1 MRLLTHSEMNKTWN
15 WALTVA
21 LAGFLFGF
29 DTVVISG
36 ANDPI
41 KELWPTSPWFHG
53 VFIMSMALW
62 GTVLGSLAGGIPTKR
77 LGRKKTLVWVGI
89 LYLVSALGSGLA
101 TDPYMFSFF
110 RFLGGVGVGASTV
123 AAPTYISEISTAKS
137 RGRLVALYQF
147 NIVFGILIAYISNYL
162 LAGFDGDNDWRWML
176 GVEAIPAA
184 LYCVLILGVPKSPR
198 WLVIQQNDEAGAL
211 NTLKLIHNDPVKAK
225 AEFDTIKNHTS
236 FETSRKGVFSGKY
249 NKSLILAFLLAFF
262 NQLSGI
268 NFVLYYAPDILKEAG
283 FVTTYTS
290 PPEGTSVL
298 NNSESA
304 PDNNEDEHTSSD
316 KVSAANETQAEKSA
330 ESDSTKK
337 DFAENDEPDRS
348 ESLLASVA
356 IGGTNLLFTFL
367 GLFLI
372 DRMGRKSLMYIG
384 SAGYI
389 ISLAM
394 VAYGFYSGASAGFNL
409 FFILLFIASHAV
421 GQGAVIWVF
430 ISEIFP
436 NNVRAAGQAWGTGTH
451 WVFAA
456 LITMLGEVVTD
467 AFQGWMIFT
476 FFAAFMVLQLLFT
489 HFMMPETKGVS
500 LEELQDQLTSKDA

>member
-1 MRLLTHSEMNKTWN
+1 MNITWY
-15 WALTVA
+15 WSLTVA

-36 ANDPI
+36 ANAPI
-41 KELWPTSPWFHG
+41 KELWQTSAWFHG

-62 GTVLGSLAGGIPTKR
+62 GTVLGSLAGGIPTKTY
-77 LGRKKTLVWVGI
+77 GRKKTLIWVGV

-147 NIVFGILIAYISNYL
+147 NIVFGILIAFISNYL
-162 LAGFDGDNDWRWML
+162 LDGVGGSSDWRWML
-176 GVEAIPAA
+176 GVEAIPAT
-184 LYCVLILGVPKSPR
+184 LYCLLILRVPNSPR
-198 WLVIQQNDEAGAL
+198 WLVVERGDDSGALQTLQLLHGDEAS
-211 NTLKLIHNDPVKAK
+211 AK
-225 AEFDTIKNHTS
+225 SELDTIKAHQNEEEAS
-236 FETSRKGVFSGKY
+236 GNVFSGKY

-268 NFVLYYAPDILKEAG
+268 NFILYYAPVILENAG
-283 FVTTYTS
+283 F
-290 PPEGTSVL
+290 
-298 NNSESA
+298 A
-304 PDNNEDEHTSSD
+304 SSD
-316 KVSAANETQAEKSA
+316 
-330 ESDSTKK
+330 
-337 DFAENDEPDRS
+337 
-348 ESLLASVA
+348 SLLSSIS
-356 IGGTNLLFTFL
+356 IGGTNLIFTFV
-367 GLFLI
+367 GLYLI

-384 SAGYI
+384 SIGYI

-394 VAYGFYSGASAGFNL
+394 VAYGFKTEASAGFNL
-409 FFILLFIASHAV
+409 FFILTFIASHAV

-436 NNVRAAGQAWGTGTH
+436 NSVRAAGQAWGTGTH

-456 LITMLGEVVTD
+456 LITMLGEVVIE
-467 AFQGWMIFT
+467 AFPGWMVFA

-500 LEELQDQLTSKDA
+500 LEELQDQLTAKDASTQ

>member
-1 MRLLTHSEMNKTWN
+1 MNKLWN
-15 WALTVA
+15 WSLTVA

-36 ANDPI
+36 ANAPI
-41 KELWPTSPWFHG
+41 KELWQTSAWFHG

-77 LGRKKTLVWVGI
+77 IGRKNTLIWVGV

-147 NIVFGILIAYISNYL
+147 NIVFGILIAFISNYL
-162 LAGFDGDNDWRWML
+162 LDGVGGSNDWRWML
-176 GVEAIPAA
+176 GVEALPAA
-184 LYCVLILGVPKSPR
+184 LYCLLILGVPNSPR
-198 WLVIQQNDEAGAL
+198 WLMVERGDASGAL
-211 NTLKLIHNDPVKAK
+211 QTLQLLHGDEGSAK
-225 AEFDTIKNHTS
+225 AELDTIKAHQSEEEASAN
-236 FETSRKGVFSGKY
+236 VFSGKY
-249 NKSLILAFLLAFF
+249 NKSLLLAFLLAFF

-268 NFVLYYAPDILKEAG
+268 NFILYYAPVILENAG
-283 FVTTYTS
+283 F
-290 PPEGTSVL
+290 
-298 NNSESA
+298 A
-304 PDNNEDEHTSSD
+304 SSD
-316 KVSAANETQAEKSA
+316 
-330 ESDSTKK
+330 
-337 DFAENDEPDRS
+337 
-348 ESLLASVA
+348 SLLSSIA
-356 IGGTNLLFTFL
+356 IGGTNLIFTFV
-367 GLFLI
+367 GLYLI

-384 SAGYI
+384 SVGYI

-394 VAYGFYSGASAGFNL
+394 VAYGFKTEAAAGFNL
-409 FFILLFIASHAV
+409 FFILTFIASHDV

-436 NNVRAAGQAWGTGTH
+436 NSVRAAGQAWGTGTH

-456 LITMLGEVVTD
+456 LITMLGEVVIE
-467 AFQGWMIFT
+467 AFPGWTVFA

>member
-1 MRLLTHSEMNKTWN
+1 MNKLWN
-15 WALTVA
+15 WSLTVA

-36 ANDPI
+36 ANAPI
-41 KELWPTSPWFHG
+41 KELWHTSAWFHG

-77 LGRKKTLVWVGI
+77 IGRKSTLIWVGV

-147 NIVFGILIAYISNYL
+147 NIVFGILIAFISNYL
-162 LAGFDGDNDWRWML
+162 LDGVGGNNDWRWML
-176 GVEAIPAA
+176 GVEALPAA
-184 LYCVLILGVPKSPR
+184 LYCLLILGVPNSPR
-198 WLVIQQNDEAGAL
+198 WLMVERGDASSALQTLELLHGDEAS
-211 NTLKLIHNDPVKAK
+211 AK
-225 AEFDTIKNHTS
+225 AELDTIKAHQSKEEASAN
-236 FETSRKGVFSGKY
+236 VFSGKY
-249 NKSLILAFLLAFF
+249 NKSLLLAFLLAFF

-268 NFVLYYAPDILKEAG
+268 NFILYYAPVILENAG
-283 FVTTYTS
+283 F
-290 PPEGTSVL
+290 
-298 NNSESA
+298 A
-304 PDNNEDEHTSSD
+304 SSD
-316 KVSAANETQAEKSA
+316 
-330 ESDSTKK
+330 
-337 DFAENDEPDRS
+337 
-348 ESLLASVA
+348 SLFSSIA
-356 IGGTNLLFTFL
+356 IGGTNLMFTFV
-367 GLFLI
+367 GLYLI

-384 SAGYI
+384 SVGYI

-394 VAYGFYSGASAGFNL
+394 VAYGFKTDASAGFNL
-409 FFILLFIASHAV
+409 FFILTFIASHAV

-436 NNVRAAGQAWGTGTH
+436 NSVRAAGQAWGTGTH

-456 LITMLGEVVTD
+456 LITMLGEVVIE
-467 AFQGWMIFT
+467 AFPGWTVFA

>member
-1 MRLLTHSEMNKTWN
+1 MNKLWN
-15 WALTVA
+15 WSLTVA

-36 ANDPI
+36 ANAPI
-41 KELWPTSPWFHG
+41 KELWQTSAWFHG

-77 LGRKKTLVWVGI
+77 IGRKNTLIWVGV

-147 NIVFGILIAYISNYL
+147 NIVFGILIAFISNYL
-162 LAGFDGDNDWRWML
+162 LDGVGGSNDWRWML
-176 GVEAIPAA
+176 GVEALPAA
-184 LYCVLILGVPKSPR
+184 LYCLLILGVPNSPR
-198 WLVIQQNDEAGAL
+198 WLMVERGDATGAL
-211 NTLKLIHNDPVKAK
+211 QTLQLLHGDEGSAK
-225 AEFDTIKNHTS
+225 SELDTIKAHQSEEEASAN
-236 FETSRKGVFSGKY
+236 VFSGKY
-249 NKSLILAFLLAFF
+249 NKSLLLAFLLAFF

-268 NFVLYYAPDILKEAG
+268 NFILYYAPVILENAG
-283 FVTTYTS
+283 F
-290 PPEGTSVL
+290 
-298 NNSESA
+298 A
-304 PDNNEDEHTSSD
+304 SSD
-316 KVSAANETQAEKSA
+316 
-330 ESDSTKK
+330 
-337 DFAENDEPDRS
+337 
-348 ESLLASVA
+348 SLLSSIA
-356 IGGTNLLFTFL
+356 IGGTNLIFTFV
-367 GLFLI
+367 GLYLI

-384 SAGYI
+384 SVGYI

-394 VAYGFYSGASAGFNL
+394 VAYGFKTEAAAGFNL
-409 FFILLFIASHAV
+409 FFILTFIASHAV

-436 NNVRAAGQAWGTGTH
+436 NSVRAAGQAWGTGTH

-456 LITMLGEVVTD
+456 LITMLGEVVIE
-467 AFQGWMIFT
+467 AFPGWTVFA

>member
-1 MRLLTHSEMNKTWN
+1 MNKLWN
-15 WALTVA
+15 WSLTVA

-36 ANDPI
+36 ANAPI
-41 KELWPTSPWFHG
+41 KELWQTSAWFHG

-77 LGRKKTLVWVGI
+77 IGRKNTLIWVGV

-123 AAPTYISEISTAKS
+123 AAPTYISEISTASS

-147 NIVFGILIAYISNYL
+147 NIVFGILIAFISNYL
-162 LAGFDGDNDWRWML
+162 LDGVGGSNDWRWML
-176 GVEAIPAA
+176 GVEALPAA
-184 LYCVLILGVPKSPR
+184 LYCLLILGVPNSPR
-198 WLVIQQNDEAGAL
+198 WLMVERGDATGAL
-211 NTLKLIHNDPVKAK
+211 QTLQLLHGDEGSAK
-225 AEFDTIKNHTS
+225 AELDTIKAHQSEEEASAN
-236 FETSRKGVFSGKY
+236 VFSGKY
-249 NKSLILAFLLAFF
+249 NKSLLLAFLLAFF

-268 NFVLYYAPDILKEAG
+268 NFILYYAPVILENAG
-283 FVTTYTS
+283 F
-290 PPEGTSVL
+290 
-298 NNSESA
+298 A
-304 PDNNEDEHTSSD
+304 SSD
-316 KVSAANETQAEKSA
+316 
-330 ESDSTKK
+330 
-337 DFAENDEPDRS
+337 
-348 ESLLASVA
+348 SLLSSIA
-356 IGGTNLLFTFL
+356 IGGTNLIFTFV
-367 GLFLI
+367 GLYLI

-384 SAGYI
+384 SVGYI

-394 VAYGFYSGASAGFNL
+394 VAYGFKTEASAGFNL
-409 FFILLFIASHAV
+409 FFILTFIASHAV

-436 NNVRAAGQAWGTGTH
+436 NSVRGAGQAWGTGTH

-456 LITMLGEVVTD
+456 LITMLGEVVIE
-467 AFQGWMIFT
+467 AFPGWTVFA